1 MQADNLVF
9 QLILNIGLLALVAN
23 LLSKLRII
31 QNIILQERRSVKSQ
45 ALLSLV
51 FAGII
56 ILSTYTSIDIGGY
69 SLNTR
74 VIGAMAAGVLG
85 GPIIGLYA
93 SFLSAIYVYFFSQP
107 QMFAMASAFS
117 TVLFGL
123 LGGGFY
129 PYFQRGKWKYRDLFL
144 LTCFAEICDMIA
156 LLRLSSPFE
165 TALNTVLE
173 IAAPMI
179 LLNSIG
185 ILIFI
190 SSFNNVFILQD
201 IESSRQ
207 LQQASELSRKC
218 LPLLSHGFHEGEDMH
233 ELASVILRETDWMG
247 VMLTDRTKIL
257 EWQQKGIEYQPEDL
271 TRIPR
276 VGKDAMRAGELMTMY
291 HVPKSSSWYE
301 WMKEYSMVA
310 APFMLKEQAVGCLI
324 VWMKKTWVFRT
335 SELELLQHVVTLGSY
350 QIAMAELEHQKA
362 MWQQAELKAL
372 QFQINPHF
380 LFNALNTISSVCRE
394 DSERARELLVIL
406 ANYFR
411 YNLDGTTGMVP
422 MEEEIRHVRDYLA
435 LEKGRFEEKLEVT
448 YELPPQMDILIP
460 TLILQPV
467 VENAVKYGINHEGR
481 RIVKIK
487 VEENKEKFVVSISD
501 KGKGFPPNVIQALES
516 GESMGKSVGLNN
528 VYKRMK
534 SIYGDDCRPRIISS
548 DKGSCVQLTFKKG
561 C

>member
-1 MQADNLVF
+1 
-9 QLILNIGLLALVAN
+9 
-23 LLSKLRII
+23 
-31 QNIILQERRSVKSQ
+31 
-45 ALLSLV
+45 
-51 FAGII
+51 
-56 ILSTYTSIDIGGY
+56 
-69 SLNTR
+69 
-74 VIGAMAAGVLG
+74 
-85 GPIIGLYA
+85 
-93 SFLSAIYVYFFSQP
+93 
-107 QMFAMASAFS
+107 
-117 TVLFGL
+117 
-123 LGGGFY
+123 
-129 PYFQRGKWKYRDLFL
+129 
-144 LTCFAEICDMIA
+144 
-156 LLRLSSPFE
+156 
-165 TALNTVLE
+165 
-173 IAAPMI
+173 
-179 LLNSIG
+179 
-185 ILIFI
+185 
-190 SSFNNVFILQD
+190 
-201 IESSRQ
+201 
-207 LQQASELSRKC
+207 
-218 LPLLSHGFHEGEDMH
+218 
-233 ELASVILRETDWMG
+233 
-247 VMLTDRTKIL
+247 
-257 EWQQKGIEYQPEDL
+257 
-271 TRIPR
+271 
-276 VGKDAMRAGELMTMY
+276 MRAGELMTMY

-528 VYKRMK
+528 VYKRME

>member
-165 TALNTVLE
+165 IALNTVLE

>member
-56 ILSTYTSIDIGGY
+56 ILSTYTSIDIGAY

>member
-144 LTCFAEICDMIA
+144 LTCFAEICDMID
-156 LLRLSSPFE
+156 LLRLSSPFDI
-165 TALNTVLE
+165 ALNTVLE

-528 VYKRMK
+528 VYKRME

>member
-165 TALNTVLE
+165 IALNTVLE

-335 SELELLQHVVTLGSY
+335 SPLELLQHVVTLGSY

-528 VYKRMK
+528 VYKRME